1 MGTAV
6 VSFSVL
12 TGISC
17 ELNQWEW
24 NKRFKRFSE
33 WLDGLFFWWGYS
45 LLSFLKFCNIS
56 ATSELSVPPIH
67 AFRLYILP
75 HNYNPI

>member
-33 WLDGLFFWWGYS
+33 WLDGLFFGGVTE
-45 LLSFLKFCNIS
+45 FLKFCNIS

>member
-12 TGISC
+12 IGISC

-24 NKRFKRFSE
+24 NKRFKGFSE
-33 WLDGLFFWWGYS
+33 WLDGLFFFGGLW
-45 LLSFLKFCNIS
+45 FAVIF
-56 ATSELSVPPIH
+56 
-67 AFRLYILP
+67 
-75 HNYNPI
+75 